1 MPSFSM
7 VPLRIRDYQ
16 YHLPAH
22 TIIIINRE
30 RRTQPLPPG
39 RKPVPSIIKSSLT
52 GDQVLRLCVGLI
64 HLISSTGDQSLKPR
78 HLYIVRTK
86 SPREQHECLFQFI
99 AQIADVVLKVSSC
112 VRLR

>member
-1 MPSFSM
+1 M

-52 GDQVLRLCVGLI
+52 GDQGLRLCVGLI
-64 HLISSTGDQSLKPR
+64 HLIGSTGDQNLKPQ
-78 HLYIVRTK
+78 HLYIAITR
-86 SPREQHECLFQFI
+86 SPREQQGCLFQFI
-99 AQIADVVLKVSSC
+99 ARIAEVVVLKVSSC
-112 VRLR
+112 GRLR